1 MKLPLLLK
9 QSTCALLAMFV
20 FSDTALANLLISP
33 TRVAFSDRERVQS
46 ITLINSGNE
55 TKSYRMGWEEKRVDD
70 NGNYVM
76 LTDEEKQS
84 FPIASPYLR
93 FTPRQVTLGPGER
106 QVVKVLARRKANMPE
121 QEYRSHLLFT
131 ALPIDRSNDNR
142 SPSKGMLMKLN
153 LLMSYSVP
161 VLLRNGEA
169 SIETQIEEVVINP
182 VPEKPNMRQLLV
194 KLSQKG
200 NISSTG
206 SLNAYYIPFGSNNSI
221 NVGTLND
228 FSFYND
234 SPTQTKELIW
244 HTPIPENS
252 KGSLTVVFEGKKE
265 FSGQVLA
272 QKEVTLQ

>member
-1 MKLPLLLK
+1 MKVPSIIK
-9 QSTCALLAMFV
+9 QSIFTLVALLAIR
-20 FSDTALANLLISP
+20 DLAHANLLISP

-55 TKSYRMGWEEKRVDD
+55 PKSYRMGWEEKRVDE

-76 LTDEEKQS
+76 LSEDEQQT

-93 FTPRQVTLGPGER
+93 FTPRQVTLEPGER
-106 QVVKVLARRKANMPE
+106 QIVKVLARRKADMKDE
-121 QEYRSHLLFT
+121 EYRSHLLFT
-131 ALPIDRSNDNR
+131 ALPIDRAKNTR
-142 SPSKGMLMKLN
+142 SPSKGMVMTLN

-161 VLLRNGEA
+161 VVLRNGEA
-169 SIETQIEEVVINP
+169 SIETQIEEVVIKP

-206 SLNAYYIPFGSNNSI
+206 SLNAYYTPYGSNNSI

-244 HTPIPENS
+244 HTPIPVNS
-252 KGSLTVVFEGKKE
+252 SGSLKVIYEGRKE
-265 FSGQVLA
+265 FTGQVLA